1 MYPYCY
7 VYVFLLFCIFCSIVS
22 FCVLFVCK
30 CVLYCCHLLSTQLQL
45 TNISY
50 RIIPY
55 HISYRII
62 SYNVS
67 YHIYRIIY
75 HIYHIYRIIYR
86 IISYHIIYHTIPYI
100 ISHHIISYIISYCI
114 SYHIISIISNIISR
128 FGKNRPPSPMRFFSL
143 SFPTDEHRNISLK
156 QANSVSFH
164 ISRSFSVTI
173 HSIIEPRHLNIWN
186 CSSFQTFAVLIMLYS
201 FFLVIPRRVNFM
213 CRRFGTPC
221 LFHFHR
227 ACEHFF
233 LFTHSAEDKN
243 WWI

>member
-75 HIYHIYRIIYR
+75 HIYHIYPIIYR

-114 SYHIISIISNIISR
+114 SYHIYHIKYHISVRQKPTSLTDEVFQFIIPYRRTPEYFPKTGQQCSVPYFPQFLSDNSFHHRTTSLEHLELFFISNFR
-128 FGKNRPPSPMRFFSL
+128 CVDN
-143 SFPTDEHRNISLK
+143 
-156 QANSVSFH
+156 V
-164 ISRSFSVTI
+164 V
-173 HSIIEPRHLNIWN
+173 
-186 CSSFQTFAVLIMLYS
+186 
-201 FFLVIPRRVNFM
+201 
-213 CRRFGTPC
+213 
-221 LFHFHR
+221 
-227 ACEHFF
+227 FF
-233 LFTHSAEDKN
+233 LFGDSPACEFYVPTFRNTLSVPFS
-243 WWI
+243 